1 MVHFGY
7 SPYRGAVQA
16 AGLLAGQLLALP
28 CCSLLIAQQFP
39 APADAHRR
47 ETVFSVT
54 TSLVQVDAVVT
65 DSKGHYITDLTAS
78 DFVIEEDGKPQK
90 ITNLS
95 YIQTGSKPAPR
106 PSQREKPPSD
116 LVVAPSA
123 PLRREEVRRT
133 IAVMVDDLGLSF
145 ESTDFVRRSLR
156 KFIETQMQPGD
167 LVAICRTA
175 SASGMLQQFTSDK
188 RILLA
193 AVDALRWDPR
203 LNPRIGYF
211 EPYGKYS
218 NAAQELTRGNVAGAS
233 GATPAA
239 AQNNTTALDP
249 AEEAELKTDRILGA
263 LGALNHIVGA
273 MREMPGRKSIVLF
286 SDGMVL
292 SYSDQF
298 RQVLH
303 QLVDRANRAG
313 TVIYTML
320 TSGVLPAQLD
330 AQDRLSGAMQQ
341 VTQVGTSGSRDVQ
354 YNKAKQGLAQI
365 AVETGGIAF
374 EPGNNLNF
382 GLDRVLEDQEGYYL
396 IGYKPD
402 PRTFQTE
409 NGSHGYL
416 KIQVKVTRPGLHVR
430 SRAGFFGATDEETRP
445 RFDTPE
451 AQLRAAM
458 VSPFNASAVRL
469 RLTALYAEVPKQ
481 GAVVRNLLHI
491 DARDLKFRDWVDVSH
506 PETIGHLAR
515 IQIYA
520 VATGADDQ
528 PVAARETEYE
538 LHATDQNL
546 QQRLDEGVLYT
557 LDIPVKTRGA
567 YQIHVAVR
575 DAETGKLGSASEL
588 LVIPDLKKD
597 RVALT
602 SVVLQQADRPAGT
615 PAYAGMTPIT
625 RQFHAGGQLE
635 YFSMVEKGGNKSA
648 DKLDTKIRI
657 VRDGRTVYS
666 GPAKQVPMDG
676 GGLAI
681 LGGLKLGS
689 QMSAGDYYLEITAAN
704 PTRRHAAAA
713 QWTDFEILP

>member
-1 MVHFGY
+1 M
-7 SPYRGAVQA
+7 
-16 AGLLAGQLLALP
+16 
-28 CCSLLIAQQFP
+28 
-39 APADAHRR
+39 
-47 ETVFSVT
+47 
-54 TSLVQVDAVVT
+54 
-65 DSKGHYITDLTAS
+65 
-78 DFVIEEDGKPQK
+78 
-90 ITNLS
+90 
-95 YIQTGSKPAPR
+95 
-106 PSQREKPPSD
+106 
-116 LVVAPSA
+116 
-123 PLRREEVRRT
+123 
-133 IAVMVDDLGLSF
+133 
-145 ESTDFVRRSLR
+145 
-156 KFIETQMQPGD
+156 
-167 LVAICRTA
+167 
-175 SASGMLQQFTSDK
+175 
-188 RILLA
+188 
-193 AVDALRWDPR
+193 RWDPR

-218 NAAQELTRGNVAGAS
+218 NEAQELTSGNVEGAS

-239 AQNNTTALDP
+239 AQNITTALDP
-249 AEEAELKTDRILGA
+249 ADEAELKTDRILGA
-263 LGALNHIVGA
+263 LGALNHIVGE

-286 SDGMVL
+286 SDGMAL
-292 SYSDQF
+292 SYSDEF
-298 RQVLH
+298 RQALR

-330 AQDRLSGAMQQ
+330 AQDRLSGALQQ
-341 VTQVGTSGSRDVQ
+341 TTKQGGDGGGGGSLALHSVTQVGTPGSRDVQ

-374 EPGNNLNF
+374 EPGNSLNF
-382 GLDRVLEDQEGYYL
+382 GMDRVLEDQEGYYL

-409 NGSHGYL
+409 NGSRGYH
-416 KIQVKVTRPGLHVR
+416 KIQVKVTRPGLHVW

-458 VSPFNASAVRL
+458 FSPFNASDVRL
-469 RLTALYAEVPKQ
+469 RLTALYAEVPNQ

-491 DARDLKFRDWVDVSH
+491 DARDLKFHDWVDVSH
-506 PETIGHLAR
+506 PEAIGHLAR
-515 IQIYA
+515 VQIYA
-520 VATGADDQ
+520 VATGANDQ
-528 PVAARETEYE
+528 PVAAREAEYD
-538 LHATDQNL
+538 LRATDQDL
-546 QQRLDEGVLYT
+546 QQRLKEGVLYT
-557 LDIPVKTRGA
+557 LDISLKTRGA
-567 YQIHVAVR
+567 YQIHLAVR
-575 DAETGKLGSASEL
+575 DAETGKLGSASQF
-588 LVIPDLKKD
+588 LVIPDLKKE

-648 DKLDTKIRI
+648 DKLDTQIRI
-657 VRDGRTVYS
+657 IRDGRIVYS

-689 QMSAGDYYLEITAAN
+689 QMSAGDYYLEITAAD
-704 PTRRHAAAA
+704 PMRRHAAAA